1 MATKQNKKTKI
12 IENTMNTILLPFF
25 SNMIIHI
32 IENKSNLKLPN
43 DINYKEQLNKNKD
56 ILKKCILQLVTSNE
70 INYSSNGFGLIPK
83 ILDNS
88 QGIWFDHLFKIFP
101 TLNDI
106 GIHGIRDVLVDSFDR
121 KYVMHYNKND
131 SIFSTDDAIKF
142 GYKKIG
148 VTITNQIIGQE
159 TVYISEVLAIVSESG
174 FQSNV
179 LNSIKKIDM
188 GK

>member
-1 MATKQNKKTKI
+1 
-12 IENTMNTILLPFF
+12 
-25 SNMIIHI
+25 
-32 IENKSNLKLPN
+32 
-43 DINYKEQLNKNKD
+43 
-56 ILKKCILQLVTSNE
+56 
-70 INYSSNGFGLIPK
+70 
-83 ILDNS
+83 
-88 QGIWFDHLFKIFP
+88 
-101 TLNDI
+101 
-106 GIHGIRDVLVDSFDR
+106 
-121 KYVMHYNKND
+121 MHYNKND